1 MWYTIYNR
9 RVRFIY
15 LSRTVELIPL
25 TLPKKFIME
34 GGKNLME
41 AEKNFDDVK
50 KKLERK
56 GAALSGACLF
66 YDLTPGGSHD
76 AGENFRE
83 FIDLILYCNEK
94 KLYAVRDSALRKI
107 RETMII

>member
-1 MWYTIYNR
+1 
-9 RVRFIY
+9 
-15 LSRTVELIPL
+15 
-25 TLPKKFIME
+25 
-34 GGKNLME
+34 ME
-41 AEKNFDDVK
+41 AEKNFDYAQ

-56 GAALSGACLF
+56 GAALAGACLF

-94 KLYAVRDSALRKI
+94 KLYSVRDKALKKI
-107 RETMII
+107 REMII